1 MIGLAR
7 VAVSAVAAALVTAP
21 AQADPIADFYQSKTI
36 TIILGVGDGS
46 HYDTVGRLVARHL
59 RTYIP
64 GNPNILT
71 QAMPGAS
78 HQRATEFSFNRAPR
92 DGTSLLV
99 VQPAVIINKVM
110 NPALNYDP
118 Q

>member
-1 MIGLAR
+1 
-7 VAVSAVAAALVTAP
+7 
-21 AQADPIADFYQSKTI
+21 
-36 TIILGVGDGS
+36 
-46 HYDTVGRLVARHL
+46 LVARHL

-118 Q
+118 QEFTWIGRVHPLEVVGVTWHTSPAKNFKEAQEHELVFGANTSNGPTA